1 VSIEILH
8 VSVEEAIHRFPIFVA
23 DLLLSDRGSL
33 SGEVRYLLVDLF
45 EKGFPRFRVDWALVL
60 IVGEGARR
68 KRVPPRALCRLGDRR
83 SDLAR
88 ELLDESNTNS
98 YVSLGTCMYEPN
110 SDQSACEQAFK
121 SEQAELVSV
130 GRWNIAIFVLAPIP
144 IAWLIAFML
153 VALVRWIRRGFKP
166 T

>member
-1 VSIEILH
+1 
-8 VSVEEAIHRFPIFVA
+8 
-23 DLLLSDRGSL
+23 
-33 SGEVRYLLVDLF
+33 
-45 EKGFPRFRVDWALVL
+45 
-60 IVGEGARR
+60 
-68 KRVPPRALCRLGDRR
+68 
-83 SDLAR
+83 
-88 ELLDESNTNS
+88 
-98 YVSLGTCMYEPN
+98 MYEPN

>member
-1 VSIEILH
+1 MPEH
-8 VSVEEAIHRFPIFVA
+8 MRET
-23 DLLLSDRGSL
+23 LLQ
-33 SGEVRYLLVDLF
+33 
-45 EKGFPRFRVDWALVL
+45 
-60 IVGEGARR
+60 IGEGARR